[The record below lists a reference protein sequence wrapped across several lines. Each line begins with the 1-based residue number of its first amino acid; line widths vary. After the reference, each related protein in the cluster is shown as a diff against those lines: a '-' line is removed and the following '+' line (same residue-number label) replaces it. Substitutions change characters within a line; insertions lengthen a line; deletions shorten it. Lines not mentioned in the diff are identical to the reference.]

1 MSDVVFF
8 RCEKCGNIVA
18 QIHNGGGTLTC
29 CGQEMTR
36 LEANVTDA
44 AVEKHIPVVT
54 REDGKIKVM
63 VGSVL
68 HPMIAE
74 HYIEWIALVSEEKVE
89 LAYLKPGQE
98 PQACLSE
105 LKSGTIYAYCNL
117 HGLWKADFDFE
128 EEYVNPDDVACSA
141 EFSDGCIF
149 PD

>member
-1 MSDVVFF
+1 MSEVAFY

-29 CGQEMTR
+29 WGQEMTR

-68 HPMIAE
+68 HPMLPE
-74 HYIEWIALVSEEKVE
+74 HYIEWIALETAKGAQRKVLNPGEKPSAEFLLTEGDSVV
-89 LAYLKPGQE
+89 AV
-98 PQACLSE
+98 
-105 LKSGTIYAYCNL
+105 YAYCNL
-117 HGLWKADFDFE
+117 HGLWKAE
-128 EEYVNPDDVACSA
+128 
-141 EFSDGCIF
+141 
-149 PD
+149 